1 MKMNGDHQF
10 RSGRARRP
18 GRSRRAPRYRSY
30 ANYSAPSSYKG
41 SDHDLQKGKFDKYVD
56 EFNSKKE
63 VFNTETYDA
72 RVHAEADLMIALEAF
87 KKEVNDLSEDF
98 LSLKQHIRTT
108 QSSISNNYFDMQQSN
123 NKN

>member
-1 MKMNGDHQF
+1 MNGDHQF

-63 VFNTETYDA
+63 VFKSETYDA

-87 KKEVNDLSEDF
+87 KKEVNELAEDF
-98 LSLKQHIRTT
+98 HSLKTHIRST
-108 QSSISNNYFDMQQSN
+108 QGSISNHYFDTQQSN
-123 NKN
+123 NKS